1 MNDEDEEKSGLLDEL
16 TNKWKS
22 ASGGKKLM
30 WLAMALLVV
39 YLTYKLKQSWNEIRS
54 NRKSI
59 Q

>member
-1 MNDEDEEKSGLLDEL
+1 MKNEDELGLLGEFS
-16 TNKWKS
+16 NKWKY

-30 WLAMALLVV
+30 WLAIALLAV
-39 YLTYKLKQSWNEIRS
+39 YLAYKLKQSWNEIRS